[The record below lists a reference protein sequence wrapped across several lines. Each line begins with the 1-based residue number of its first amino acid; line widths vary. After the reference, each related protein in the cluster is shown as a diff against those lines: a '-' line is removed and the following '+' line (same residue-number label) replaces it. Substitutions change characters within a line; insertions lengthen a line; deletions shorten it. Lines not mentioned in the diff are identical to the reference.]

1 MPKLLPFMQL
11 PNFLDETSSA
21 AILSYAVENEALFI
35 PSTIYSQGSNLVS
48 SVRVSMTFKDLGLNR
63 PILEEKLRSLLPEML
78 EILEIP
84 AFQVSE
90 IELQLAAHG
99 DGAFFKTH
107 IDTAVHERAA
117 TPRLISAVYYLH
129 STPKLF
135 TGGNLMIHPMPFGNE
150 NDQPKEI
157 LPENNSLVVF
167 PSFSPHEV
175 LPVVAP
181 NVPFKDWRFAVNCW
195 LHKG

>member
-1 MPKLLPFMQL
+1 MHLPD
-11 PNFLDETSSA
+11 FLDERSNA
-21 AILSYAVENEALFI
+21 AILDYAVENQAQFL
-35 PSTIYSQGSNLVS
+35 PSTIYSHGSNLDS
-48 SVRVSMTFKDLGLNR
+48 SVRVSMTFKDLGPNKPL
-63 PILEEKLRSLLPEML
+63 LEEKLRNLLPE
-78 EILEIP
+78 ILETLKIP
-84 AFQVSE
+84 AFHVSE

-99 DGAFFKTH
+99 HGAFFKTH
-107 IDTAVHERAA
+107 IDTAIHERAA

-135 TGGNLMIHPMPFGNE
+135 TGGSLMIHPMPFGDG
-150 NDQPKEI
+150 NDESIEI

-195 LHKG
+195 IHKG